1 MNRGGCAMTKQNSI
15 FLLMV
20 TVLFCGAA
28 RAADFYTDVSYVL
41 STEFRGKDMCLD
53 VHEGG

>member
-1 MNRGGCAMTKQNSI
+1 
-15 FLLMV
+15 MV